1 MAERQRVHGTS
12 LARSPSDAPAG
23 NERRNGQAAAS
34 TRCAPLCSMVFKI
47 SNDSIVIC
55 RYPSD
60 TAPWDSAMDRGNL
73 ADLTAFVLA
82 DQASFLCEGTS
93 RQWVNR
99 VILTE
104 RRSLPLY
111 PDKQTISE
119 PVLTSQ
125 LCQEPPIPRLPHA
138 RERRYP
144 SQRRAEP
151 RITPQPK
158 SIKSL
163 RELVQVSRL

>member
-1 MAERQRVHGTS
+1 MAATIATTGRTATRPWNIVGTVTIGCT
-12 LARSPSDAPAG
+12 AG
-23 NERRNGQAAAS
+23 NERRNGQASAP
-34 TRCAPLCSMVFKI
+34 TRCSPLRSMVFKI

-60 TAPWDSAMDRGNL
+60 TVPWDSAMDRGNL
-73 ADLTAFVLA
+73 SDLAAFVLA

-111 PDKQTISE
+111 PDKQTIS
-119 PVLTSQ
+119 
-125 LCQEPPIPRLPHA
+125 
-138 RERRYP
+138 
-144 SQRRAEP
+144 
-151 RITPQPK
+151 
-158 SIKSL
+158 
-163 RELVQVSRL
+163 

>member
-1 MAERQRVHGTS
+1 
-12 LARSPSDAPAG
+12 
-23 NERRNGQAAAS
+23 
-34 TRCAPLCSMVFKI
+34 
-47 SNDSIVIC
+47 
-55 RYPSD
+55 
-60 TAPWDSAMDRGNL
+60 MDRGNL

-82 DQASFLCEGTS
+82 DRASFLCEGKS
-93 RQWVNR
+93 RHWVNR

-125 LCQEPPIPRLPHA
+125 LCQELPIPHLPRA

-151 RITPQPK
+151 RITPQPQ